1 MFGATGMLGHVLRRE
16 CERHTDTYATVR
28 SASIDDEN
36 VVAGVRAEDPDSVA
50 RAIEETEPEV
60 AINCI
65 GVVKQSPVAADA
77 VSLVAAN
84 ALFPHQL
91 AAACGAR
98 GVRLIHVS
106 TDCVFSGRRGGYV
119 EEDLPDPSDLYGRSK
134 LAGEPSGPGIVTIRA
149 SMIGHELRTRNGLLE
164 WLLAQPA
171 GGSVQGYANAVFSGP
186 TAPEL
191 ARAIA
196 RVAAGHPEL
205 EGTFHVAAEPISKY
219 DLLLKLRDAF
229 GLELKIDRRSEP
241 VIDRSLDSGRFRAT
255 TDWNPPSWDQMV
267 GELAAAADRE
277 PLRTPDA
284 A

>member
-1 MFGATGMLGHVLRRE
+1 
-16 CERHTDTYATVR
+16 
-28 SASIDDEN
+28 
-36 VVAGVRAEDPDSVA
+36 
-50 RAIEETEPEV
+50 V

-77 VSLVAAN
+77 VSLVTAN

-91 AAACGAR
+91 AAACSAR

-106 TDCVFSGRRGGYV
+106 TDCVFSGRGGGYA

-134 LAGEPSGPGIVTIRA
+134 LAGEASGPGIVTIRA

-164 WLLAQPA
+164 WLLAQPG
-171 GGSVQGYANAVFSGP
+171 GGSVEGYANAVFSGP

-191 ARAIA
+191 ARAIV
-196 RVAAGHPEL
+196 RVVAEHPEL

-229 GLELKIDRRSEP
+229 GLELKIDPRSEP
-241 VIDRSLDSGRFRAT
+241 VIDRSLDSGRFRAAT
-255 TDWNPPSWDQMV
+255 GWDPPSWDQLV
-267 GELAAAADRE
+267 GELAAATDRE
-277 PLRTPDA
+277 PLRTPDVA
-284 A
+284 